1 MNQNFQMNRTRKKNN
16 LWEKHASNISEE
28 IIIQPK
34 DNEEL
39 IKETNIPRF
48 SQVEYFS
55 DMVYIQN

>member
-1 MNQNFQMNRTRKKNN
+1 MNRTRKKNN

-48 SQVEYFS
+48 SLVEYFS
-55 DMVYIQN
+55 NMVYIQN